1 MKIYQKRWGPAD
13 LLNTPGRPAGTVREA
28 LINATYTEFAERH
41 PEYAANIGEWWY
53 GKCEVYDG
61 TIIVSLHAPAHVCQ

>member
-1 MKIYQKRWGPAD
+1 MKFYQRRIPNAPAD
-13 LLNTPGRPAGTVREA
+13 TEET
-28 LINATYTEFAERH
+28 LINATYAEFAERH